1 MPVVAHQD
9 IHNVIDLQRLEK
21 FFRPRSIAIV
31 GASPQKGSARN
42 TVVKVP
48 LKHGFSGTVYP
59 VSPSHAEIEGLKTYK
74 SIADLPAAPDV
85 ALVITPAHT
94 VPGVIAECGAQG
106 IRQAIVYSSG
116 FEEVAE
122 GKAIA
127 VALRKAAEE
136 HDVAV
141 LGPNGQGLWS
151 VQAKCMLSFS
161 NALINLDSIRH
172 APIAIISHSGALAG
186 AMATT
191 LQKSGM
197 GCSYVVSVG
206 NETCLDALDFLAW
219 VVEQD
224 DVRVVALY
232 IEALEDG
239 SRIVQIAERA
249 RAKGVQIIALKAGR
263 SAVGQQATAS
273 HTGKMASA
281 HDVYADVFEQA
292 GIISVSGLS
301 AAMQAIETLAYAGT
315 PRDTGDA
322 KGGVSILSSSGGAGA
337 LLADHSSELGIPLS
351 EFSPRTVE
359 TLTKNLPTF
368 ARKEN
373 PVDITGQIYSDPNLF
388 RDTCLALES
397 DPRTEAI
404 IVQFAA
410 SGPKN
415 LIDNMEV
422 FKSVG
427 SRIPLLTSFTGPFS
441 DDGIRRTLRDAGVLM
456 CVDPEA
462 AMKALSL
469 LYQRRRFAA
478 LPPSR
483 RRETAA
489 TRPAPVTWP
498 EMMAACE
505 AAGITPAKWTLLGHD
520 DRAAKACAAMT
531 FPVVVKALPED
542 AEHKTELGL
551 VRLRLRSADD
561 VDACAADFRA
571 KLGKPQSRILVQE
584 MIEGGVEVLL
594 SCLRQTDFGPIVSI
608 GTGGEA
614 VELYRDIVH
623 LSLPVSPEQVI
634 AALKRL
640 KLWKLLNGF
649 RGRPPAD
656 IEALANAAARFGDL
670 FLAMPDATEFEI
682 NPVIVNPRGVYA
694 VDALVATSGTG
705 KSA

>member
-1 MPVVAHQD
+1 MT
-9 IHNVIDLQRLEK
+9 NLNRLEK

-31 GASPQKGSARN
+31 GASPQPGSARN
-42 TVVKVP
+42 TLVKVP
-48 LKHGFSGTVYP
+48 LKHGFSGAIYP
-59 VSPSHAEIEGLKTYK
+59 VSPSHAKIEGLKAYR
-74 SIADLPAAPDV
+74 SIADLPETPDV
-85 ALVITPAHT
+85 ALVLTPAHT
-94 VPGVIAECGAQG
+94 VPGIVAECGAKG
-106 IRQAIVYSSG
+106 IRQVIIYSSG
-116 FEEVAE
+116 FEETTE

-127 VALRKAAEE
+127 VALREAAEK

-151 VQAKCMLSFS
+151 VRANCMLSFS
-161 NALINLDSIRH
+161 NALINLDRVRH
-172 APIAIISHSGALAG
+172 APIAVISHSGALAG
-186 AMATT
+186 SIATA

-197 GCSYVVSVG
+197 GCSYIVSVG

-232 IEALEDG
+232 IEALKDA
-239 SRIVQIAERA
+239 SRIVPIAERA
-249 RAKGVQIIALKAGR
+249 RAKGVQIVALKAGR

-301 AAMQAIETLAYAGT
+301 AALVALEVLAYADS
-315 PRDTGDA
+315 PRDSGDP

-337 LLADHSSELGIPLS
+337 LLADHSSEFGIPLA
-351 EFSPRTVE
+351 EFSQQTVD
-359 TLTKNLPTF
+359 TLTKNLPAF

-404 IVQFAA
+404 IVQFAS

-415 LIDNMEV
+415 LLDNMEV

-427 SRIPLLTSFTGPFS
+427 GRTPLLTSFTGPFT
-441 DDGIRRTLRDAGVLM
+441 DDAIRRTLREAGVLI

-462 AMKALSL
+462 AMNALSL

-478 LPPSR
+478 LPPAR
-483 RRETAA
+483 TRTVHA
-489 TRPAPVTWP
+489 TRPAPSTWAD
-498 EMMAACE
+498 MMAVCE
-505 AAGITPAKWTLLGHD
+505 ESGIAPAKWTLLGPD
-520 DRAAKACAAMT
+520 DRAAEACASMT
-531 FPVVVKALPED
+531 FPVVVKALPSD
-542 AEHKTELGL
+542 ADHKTELGL
-551 VRLRLRSADD
+551 VRLRLRSFEEI
-561 VDACAADFRA
+561 DACAKEFRA
-571 KLGKPQSRILVQE
+571 RLGKPQSRMLVQE
-584 MIEGGVEVLL
+584 MIEGGVEVIV
-594 SCLRQTDFGPIVSI
+594 SCLRQTDFGPIISI

-623 LSLPVSPEQVI
+623 LALPVSPGQIVQAI
-634 AALKRL
+634 GKLRL
-640 KLWKLLNGF
+640 SKLLSGF
-649 RGRPPAD
+649 RGRPAAD
-656 IEALANAAARFGDL
+656 IDALARGAAKFGDL
-670 FLAMPDATEFEI
+670 FLAMPDVNEFEI
-682 NPVIVNPRGVYA
+682 NPVIVKPKGAYA
-694 VDALVATSGTG
+694 VDALVATADTG
-705 KSA
+705 KKS